1 MGNKRKI
8 RPFGLHWIEK
18 KNCMEWKEVFI
29 NHISD
34 KELLSRIDKTISKIE
49 HKKTQLQNEH
59 RTWVDISP
67 KMYRCQ

>member
-1 MGNKRKI
+1 
-8 RPFGLHWIEK
+8 
-18 KNCMEWKEVFI
+18 MEWKEVFI

-59 RTWVDISP
+59 RT
-67 KMYRCQ
+67 